1 MNCWI
6 YSALDHDTILRSV
19 KPRLLGV
26 AFAQLESPYF
36 FCNNGRYRYI
46 IMLQAANSHRYR
58 PRLATPARDY
68 IFTEAA
74 STSFLEAVYFS
85 FSSSTPW
92 LPVSQHR
99 DIGFVRWKAPSS
111 ILLHMSGEEGGR
123 DWFIA
128 MLCCSLSHA
137 PPPCAA
143 SPNTRAVENQLYC
156 SQTSGT
162 ASSAFTQRESSSFWH
177 ACQHFKSISN
187 IEYSNKYVRKISNVN
202 FFFNLPHH
210 RDFYT

>member
-6 YSALDHDTILRSV
+6 YSGLDHDTIHRSV

-36 FCNNGRYRYI
+36 CNNGRYKY
-46 IMLQAANSHRYR
+46 IMLQAANSHHCR
-58 PRLATPARDY
+58 PRLAAPTHDY

-92 LPVSQHR
+92 LPISQHKS
-99 DIGFVRWKAPSS
+99 IGFVRWKAPSS
-111 ILLHMSGEEGGR
+111 ILLRLLHMNGEEGGM
-123 DWFIA
+123 DWFIV

-137 PPPCAA
+137 PPPCEAIRQE
-143 SPNTRAVENQLYC
+143 PWKINCTETEPEKRD
-156 SQTSGT
+156 
-162 ASSAFTQRESSSFWH
+162 
-177 ACQHFKSISN
+177 SISN
-187 IEYSNKYVRKISNVN
+187 
-202 FFFNLPHH
+202 F
-210 RDFYT
+210 T